1 MTMMNETS
9 EKNYIRWLFLVFT
22 LLVLCFPVVSDAL
35 SLGKYKPG
43 FSIAQ
48 VVDDSDLVLLGRVIE
63 VQFTGNFTTDITVKV
78 DELIKGT
85 PNAGANQVKFTI
97 EGGVGTS
104 PITGKKSILHI
115 PGRPEFAAGEEVL
128 FFFYKNRHP
137 RLEGPH
143 ELRLF
148 YVRYGKRVVKDG
160 KVVLRYT
167 LDNGREKSIKMPVD
181 LAVQLGKAAHKD
193 KDATRRLEDHIRASI
208 QMQWEIRTAHKDKD
222 TKSRLED
229 HIRTAIQ
236 MQLGSHGVL
245 HLIRQDKRQGRAG
258 IVLPENLVD
267 RLKREA
273 KQIIEQKKED
283 ESR

>member
-63 VQFTGNFTTDITVKV
+63 APWTGRYTTDITIKV

-85 PNAGANQVKFTI
+85 PNAGADHVKFTI
-97 EGGVGTS
+97 RGGVGTS
-104 PITGKKSILHI
+104 PITGKKSILRV
-115 PGRPEFAAGEEVL
+115 PGTPVFATGEEVL
-128 FFFYKNRHP
+128 FFFCKNRHP
-137 RLEGPH
+137 RLAVPH

-193 KDATRRLEDHIRASI
+193 KDATRRLEDHIRAAI
-208 QMQWEIRTAHKDKD
+208 QMQLEIRAAHKDKD

-273 KQIIEQKKED
+273 KQIIGRKN
-283 ESR
+283 

>member
-1 MTMMNETS
+1 MAVMNETS
-9 EKNYIRWLFLVFT
+9 EKGYIRWLFLIFT
-22 LLVLCFPVVSDAL
+22 LLVLCFPVASDAL

-48 VVDDSDLVLLGRVIE
+48 VVDDSDLVLLGQVIE
-63 VQFTGNFTTDITVKV
+63 ARWTGNFTTDITVKV

-85 PNAGANQVKFTI
+85 PNADANHVKFTI
-97 EGGVGTS
+97 RGGVGTS
-104 PITGKKSILHI
+104 PITGKKSILHV
-115 PGRPEFAAGEEVL
+115 PGTPEFARGEEVL

-160 KVVLRYT
+160 KVGIRYT
-167 LDNGREKSIKMPVD
+167 LDNGQETSITMPVD

-193 KDATRRLEDHIRASI
+193 KDAT
-208 QMQWEIRTAHKDKD
+208 
-222 TKSRLED
+222 SRLED

-236 MQLGSHGVL
+236 MQLRSHGVR
-245 HLIRQDKRQGRAG
+245 HLIHQDKRQGRAP
-258 IVLPENLVD
+258 IVLPDNLVD
-267 RLKREA
+267 RLKQEA
-273 KQIIEQKKED
+273 QQIIERKKED
-283 ESR
+283 EPQ

>member
-1 MTMMNETS
+1 MITMNETS
-9 EKNYIRWLFLVFT
+9 EKGYIYWSFLVFT
-22 LLVLCFPVVSDAL
+22 LLVLGLPVVSDAL

-48 VVDDSDLVLLGRVIE
+48 VVDDSDLVLLGQVVE

-85 PNAGANQVKFTI
+85 PNAGANRVKFTI
-97 EGGVGTS
+97 KGGVGTS
-104 PITGKKSILHI
+104 PTTGKKSILHV
-115 PGRPEFAAGEEVL
+115 PGTPEFARGEEVL

-148 YVRYGKRVVKDG
+148 YVYYGKRVVKDG
-160 KVVLRYT
+160 QVVIYYT
-167 LDNGREKSIKMPVD
+167 LDNGREKAIKMPVG
-181 LAVQLGKAAHKD
+181 LVVELSRAAHKD
-193 KDATRRLEDHIRASI
+193 KDATSRLEDHIRASI
-208 QMQWEIRTAHKDKD
+208 QIQLESRAAQKDKD
-222 TKSRLED
+222 VKSQLED

-236 MQLGSHGVL
+236 MQLGSHGVR
-245 HLIRQDKRQGRAG
+245 HLIRQDKRQRRTG

-267 RLKREA
+267 HLKSEA
-273 KQIIEQKKED
+273 KQIIEPKKED
-283 ESR
+283 QSQ